1 MIMQPLATGG
11 GGGSSTQVKDGQA
24 LDWQRIEPSNTIT
37 IDCGFKP
44 TSVWI
49 LSHAVGSSYVYG
61 MSFGTTGERTNYI
74 SGMEYPASVSY
85 TDTGFVI
92 TGASTPLLIKYIAYK

>member
-11 GGGSSTQVKDGQA
+11 GGSSAQIKDGQA
-24 LDWQRIEPSNTIT
+24 LDWQRIESNSTIT

-49 LSHAVGSSYVYG
+49 LSRAVGSNYVYG
-61 MSFGTTGERTNYI
+61 MSFGTTGARTNYI

-85 TDTGFVI
+85 TDTGFII
-92 TGASTPLLIKYIAYK
+92 TGASTPLLLKYIAYK